1 MLRAALASF
10 LLLALGLA
18 CDSGP
23 PGPAHVRFAHFVPD
37 APALDFCLKPDGVAA
52 FGSPFVGGA
61 GMSYPSMS
69 SRTDVDAG
77 TYSVRLVP
85 GGATSCATSLNG
97 LGDITGLNLDGDG
110 TPTLALIGRLTGSGT
125 PALTMQ
131 AYNDKTTPTPSG
143 GVSLRGINV
152 APGSTAQDVGVVSGS
167 GAGSLF
173 QAFATGV
180 GYQSASAYATISIT
194 PSATNV
200 QANLAARDST
210 SQAVWASGV
219 FNNVSD
225 TGVYTL
231 YVIGIPGQTSVQ
243 RPSLMLCSDNSLNCA
258 QSP

>member
-1 MLRAALASF
+1 MLRAVLASF
-10 LLLALGLA
+10 LVLALGLA

-37 APALDFCLKPDGVAA
+37 APALDFCLKPEGVAA

-69 SRTDVDAG
+69 ARTDLDAG
-77 TYSVRLVP
+77 TYSIRLVP

-110 TPTLALIGRLTGSGT
+110 TPTLALIGRLTGTGT

-131 AYNDKTTPTPSG
+131 AYNDRTSPTPSG

-152 APGSTAQDVGVVSGS
+152 APGSNPQDVGVVS
-167 GAGSLF
+167 ASLF
-173 QAFATGV
+173 QTFATGV
-180 GYQSASAYATISIT
+180 GYQSASGYQTISIT
-194 PSATNV
+194 PNATNV

-231 YVIGIPGQTSVQ
+231 YVIGIPGQSSVQ
-243 RPSLMLCSDNSLNCA
+243 RPSLLLCSDNSLSCA